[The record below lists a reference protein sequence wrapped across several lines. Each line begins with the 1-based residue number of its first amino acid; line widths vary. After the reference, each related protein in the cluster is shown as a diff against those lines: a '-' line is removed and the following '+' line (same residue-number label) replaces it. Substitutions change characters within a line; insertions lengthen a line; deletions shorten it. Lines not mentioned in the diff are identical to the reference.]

1 MLEVSAS
8 GSVVRADD
16 RARLWMAIL
25 GSALIASMRD
35 FDSALAALLVTLLV
49 ACTAIFVPKMSLPP
63 LLVGR
68 AVRRLLQINL
78 LSIFIWLTLPWGW
91 TISQGWS
98 WQPEMAAQAAVVTL
112 RLNAI
117 VLWCLVWLSQME
129 PQVLASSFRALGA
142 PARLAL
148 LLYLTLRL
156 LETLS
161 RSRQRLQ
168 RAMLARGSAHSL
180 LRRMQ
185 GAAQLLVLLIAEGVR
200 RADIFVAALRARGL
214 DLHSPHFYLPSSVA
228 QPLPWRQRWAFTG
241 AIVLLLVAGWGL

>member
-1 MLEVSAS
+1 MFDVSAS
-8 GSVVRADD
+8 GSVVKADE

-25 GSALIASMRD
+25 GSVLIASMRD
-35 FDSALAALLVTLLV
+35 FESTLAAFLVTLIV
-49 ACTAIFVPKMSLPP
+49 ACTAIFAPKMSLPP
-63 LLVGR
+63 LRVGR
-68 AVRRLLQINL
+68 VGRRLLQINL

-91 TISQGWS
+91 TVSQGWS
-98 WQPEMAAQAAVVTL
+98 WQPEMATQAAVVTL

-156 LETLS
+156 LETLTSS
-161 RSRQRLQ
+161 RKRLQ
-168 RAMLARGSAHSL
+168 RAMRARGSAYSL
-180 LRRMQ
+180 LRRLQ
-185 GAAQLLVLLIAEGVR
+185 GIAQLLVLLIAEGVR

-214 DLHSPHFYLPSSVA
+214 DLQSTHFYLPSSVS
-228 QPLPWRQRWAFTG
+228 QPLPWRQRWTFTA

>member
-1 MLEVSAS
+1 MREVSIS
-8 GSVVRADD
+8 GLAVRGDD

-25 GSALIASMRD
+25 GSVLIASMRD
-35 FDSALAALLVTLLV
+35 FNSTLAALLVTLLV
-49 ACTAIFVPKMSLPP
+49 AIAAIVVPKIALPSLR
-63 LLVGR
+63 VGR
-68 AVRRLLQINL
+68 VVRRLLQVNL

-98 WQPEMAAQAAVVTL
+98 WQPEMATQAAVVTL

-156 LETLS
+156 LETLTSS
-161 RSRQRLQ
+161 RKRLQ
-168 RAMLARGSAHSL
+168 RAMRARGSARSL
-180 LRRMQ
+180 LRRLQ

-214 DLHSPHFYLPSSVA
+214 DVQGPHFYLPSSVS
-228 QPLPWRQRWAFTG
+228 QPLPWRQRWACAG
-241 AIVLLLVAGWGL
+241 AIMLLLLAGWGL